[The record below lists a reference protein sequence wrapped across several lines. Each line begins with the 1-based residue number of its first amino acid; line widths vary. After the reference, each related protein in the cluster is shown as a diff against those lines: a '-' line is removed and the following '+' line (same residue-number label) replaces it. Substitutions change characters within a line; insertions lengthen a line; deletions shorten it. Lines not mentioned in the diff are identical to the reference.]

1 LVDSFFQVL
10 VKQLLIPTNKMCSSF
25 IGRVSP
31 VIVRVQV
38 QFSYYDWL
46 IKKIYSM
53 RGEWGPPGLHKISVI
68 FLWHSLRCDWS
79 TIRIAK
85 VLYNVLYDVCL
96 CSLVDDPY
104 CLTVLYNVRAYVLWK
119 TKLHYS
125 RVFKRSYCI
134 RNLLLCS
141 RLRRIVHHVKILKCH
156 RLYKGDVKSLGSLR
170 KRILNLYHQVKSHCI
185 MIGCSNTNEVQ

>member
-1 LVDSFFQVL
+1 
-10 VKQLLIPTNKMCSSF
+10 MCSSF

-46 IKKIYSM
+46 IKKIYA
-53 RGEWGPPGLHKISVI
+53 RWEWGPPGLHKIFVI
-68 FLWHSLRCDWS
+68 FSRHSLRCDWS
-79 TIRIAK
+79 TIRIAITVQRMFLGRRS
-85 VLYNVLYDVCL
+85 VLLN
-96 CSLVDDPY
+96 S
-104 CLTVLYNVRAYVLWK
+104 TVRTTAYVLWK
-119 TKLHYS
+119 TKLLYS

-156 RLYKGDVKSLGSLR
+156 
-170 KRILNLYHQVKSHCI
+170 
-185 MIGCSNTNEVQ
+185 